1 MKSSSQ
7 LFPVSLLRADVLGD
21 LTEDVYLVKHNR
33 DPDKSVQIAVSHQGL
48 RSRTTAGQPVILL
61 HGSFSNRGFW
71 LSAKGDGLARHLLE
85 QGFDVWLMEMRGH
98 GLSPRNQDYLTN
110 TLERY
115 VLSDIPAVN
124 AFVSEK
130 SGRAPVWVGHSLG
143 GVVIASAVAAGQ
155 LAADSCAGMALL
167 GAQAV
172 RRPLYQWIPLAGPL
186 MRLMVRMRGEL
197 DGRKMQ
203 IGPENEPMGLINE
216 FLARHGWFGSW
227 QLKSTR
233 QKLLPA
239 WKAGSPVPLLAI
251 AAAADKSD
259 PAKAC
264 LRFAGLYGGERKEQI
279 LLGRKDGFSRDYGH
293 VDMVVSKEA
302 AAEVWPRISLWLNQ
316 LDGSAGPS

>member
-33 DPDKSVQIAVSHQGL
+33 DPDKSVQIAVSHLGL
-48 RSRTTAGQPVILL
+48 RSRSTAGQPVILL

-124 AFVSEK
+124 AFVNEK

-143 GVVIASAVAAGQ
+143 GVVVASAVAAGQ
-155 LAADSCAGMALL
+155 LPADSCAGMALL

-264 LRFAGLYGGERKEQI
+264 LRFASLYGGERKEQI